1 MTIRYRIP
9 DKKNAASILDAAK
22 KDMEFTLKMQPTDDS
37 GPTIVRNIYEC
48 FRMLGDALLTT
59 EGKEADDHV
68 TAIKELTRIRVKTQ
82 RPIELIDN
90 LRRLRHN
97 VNYYGYRPSVPEVE
111 DALAIAK
118 VVFFPMHEAVSKKLR

>member
-9 DKKNAASILDAAK
+9 DKKNAASILEAASR
-22 KDMEFTLKMQPTDDS
+22 DMKFTLSMQPTEES

-48 FRMLGDALLTT
+48 FRMLGEALLVS
-59 EGKEADDHV
+59 EGKESDDHV
-68 TAIKELTRIRVKTQ
+68 TAIKELMRIRAKTQ